1 MVSHGT
7 GIQPKS
13 VSCPHTIHPAWCSGG
28 CLFTL
33 ALLKQLL
40 WLIALS
46 TQPEV
51 LIFSWNSCVF
61 PGSVLN
67 MRLYLCLCKQDGRT
81 NYPISPLL
89 LGHEIE
95 RFIAPAS
102 THLNC
107 LVHKIIYILTL
118 LLSLFY
124 NCKSTQQN
132 NSIQH
137 IWSPGY
143 SNFGYRCTRKLFCFQ
158 LGFSQ
163 LQIDSVAH

>member
-1 MVSHGT
+1 MVFWWVLVHFGPVET
-7 GIQPKS
+7 APVIDTQPK
-13 VSCPHTIHPAWCSGG
+13 
-28 CLFTL
+28 
-33 ALLKQLL
+33 
-40 WLIALS
+40 
-46 TQPEV
+46 V

-67 MRLYLCLCKQDGRT
+67 MRLYLCLCKQYGRT

-107 LVHKIIYILTL
+107 LVHKIIYILRL
-118 LLSLFY
+118 LWSPFY
-124 NCKSTQQN
+124 NCKNTCQN

-137 IWSPGY
+137 IWSPRH
-143 SNFGYRCTRKLFCFQ
+143 SNFGYRCTRKLFRFQ
-158 LGFSQ
+158 LGFSH